1 MPKKD
6 LITKFIT
13 SMLKNK
19 KMEPIQYA
27 ILKLVTSEVI
37 VGRLESDDETGYTL
51 EYPMVINYSYDV
63 YNAKTQ
69 IYLTSLNPFNKE
81 QNLYTIKKSHVIF
94 QSDLDAEFTDYY
106 EKYVQKKIAKE
117 LLADEYTPEADPEDI
132 FANFL
137 ISPNTTVN

>member
-1 MPKKD
+1 MRKKD

-13 SMLKNK
+13 LMLKNK
-19 KMEPIQYA
+19 KMESIQYA

-37 VGRLESDDETGYTL
+37 VGRLESDNETGYTL

-94 QSDLDAEFTDYY
+94 QSDLDAEFIDYY

>member
-13 SMLKNK
+13 LMLKNK

>member
-1 MPKKD
+1 
-6 LITKFIT
+6 
-13 SMLKNK
+13 MLKNK
-19 KMEPIQYA
+19 KMESIQYA

-37 VGRLESDDETGYTL
+37 VGRLESDNETGYTL

-94 QSDLDAEFTDYY
+94 QSDLDAEFIDYY